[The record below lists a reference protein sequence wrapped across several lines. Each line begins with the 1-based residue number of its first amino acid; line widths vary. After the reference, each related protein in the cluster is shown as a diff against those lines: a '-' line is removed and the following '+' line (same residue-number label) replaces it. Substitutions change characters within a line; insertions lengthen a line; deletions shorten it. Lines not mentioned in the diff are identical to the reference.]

1 MLQVSINLDDSGLRN
16 LMAQWMVK
24 KSKSIEE
31 GLLIASRTLCKA
43 FMDLSLPRD
52 NLKMERRVAADIN
65 RAYATASEVFLDI
78 RARDPGGAEAF
89 WYFNKIGKY
98 ATAQKIMDAHAS
110 IYQGLKI
117 DPFDDGATHKTA
129 RGSRGHVSQNA
140 KPTFVVKDTRGS
152 GKTSKL
158 GRYIADKQANVG
170 MVKAGW
176 LAAWRDLGRV
186 RDVPQWVRRIKG
198 DTLGSSEKQFTGQA
212 SKRILIHNA
221 VRHADEAMDFRQQ
234 SSIEDVAADR
244 LARFFK
250 IQLGLLQPK

>member
-1 MLQVSINLDDSGLRN
+1 MMQISINLDDSGLRN
-16 LMAQWMVK
+16 LMARWMVEK
-24 KSKSIEE
+24 RKTIEE

-52 NLKMERRVAADIN
+52 NVRMENTVRMDVWRS
-65 RAYATASEVFLDI
+65 YATPSSVFLDI
-78 RARDPGGAEAF
+78 RTRDPQAAEAF
-89 WYFNKIGKY
+89 WYFQKVGKY
-98 ATAQKIMDAHAS
+98 STAQKIMAAESPSYSD
-110 IYQGLKI
+110 LKI
-117 DPFDDGATHKTA
+117 QKFDDGAAHKAA
-129 RGSRGHVSQNA
+129 RGARGHVARSM
-140 KPTFVVKDTRGS
+140 KPAFVVKDS

-158 GRYIADKQANVG
+158 HRYIDQKRSNVG

-212 SKRILIHNA
+212 SKRIFIHNA